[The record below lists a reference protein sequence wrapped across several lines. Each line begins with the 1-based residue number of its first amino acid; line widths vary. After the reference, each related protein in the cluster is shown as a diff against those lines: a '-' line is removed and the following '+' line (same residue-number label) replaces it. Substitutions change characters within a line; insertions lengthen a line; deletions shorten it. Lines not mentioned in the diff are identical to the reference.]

1 MRLRNVKN
9 KEEILSSCS
18 FVIDNPSNYK
28 GKWNTLFNN
37 NNEINIEIGT
47 GKCKFIYEMAL
58 KNPNINYIGIEK
70 SASILAIATKRL
82 EKLDNLYLI
91 NYDALKLDEVF
102 SHEIDKIYLNFSDP
116 CLRIDMKTED
126 LQVLI
131 F

>member
-70 SASILAIATKRL
+70 KR
-82 EKLDNLYLI
+82 KYTCNC
-91 NYDALKLDEVF
+91 NK
-102 SHEIDKIYLNFSDP
+102 
-116 CLRIDMKTED
+116 KT
-126 LQVLI
+126 
-131 F
+131 

>member
-58 KNPNINYIGIEK
+58 KNPNINYIRNRK
-70 SASILAIATKRL
+70 KR
-82 EKLDNLYLI
+82 KYTCNC
-91 NYDALKLDEVF
+91 NK
-102 SHEIDKIYLNFSDP
+102 
-116 CLRIDMKTED
+116 KT
-126 LQVLI
+126 
-131 F
+131 

>member
-47 GKCKFIYEMAL
+47 GKCKFIYEMA
-58 KNPNINYIGIEK
+58 
-70 SASILAIATKRL
+70 
-82 EKLDNLYLI
+82 
-91 NYDALKLDEVF
+91 
-102 SHEIDKIYLNFSDP
+102 
-116 CLRIDMKTED
+116 
-126 LQVLI
+126 
-131 F
+131 

>member
-91 NYDALKLDEVF
+91 NYDALKLD
-102 SHEIDKIYLNFSDP
+102 
-116 CLRIDMKTED
+116 
-126 LQVLI
+126 
-131 F
+131 